1 MRQQALEDYEKIKLQ
16 IKASEK
22 EKVKPERDEISWR

>member
-22 EKVKPERDEISWR
+22 EKVKPEREISWR